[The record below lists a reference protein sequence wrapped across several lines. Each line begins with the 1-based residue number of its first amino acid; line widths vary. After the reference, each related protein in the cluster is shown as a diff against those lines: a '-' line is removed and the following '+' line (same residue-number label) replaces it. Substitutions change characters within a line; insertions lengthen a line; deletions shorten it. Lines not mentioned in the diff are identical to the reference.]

1 MGHGLKFSGT
11 HFIIKIMKALNK
23 INSAVLLGIIALFIT
38 LSACNSGNKD
48 QSAATGENDTLPAEV
63 VLSPETQ
70 LLLQNFPT
78 PFEVTELLEKAQA
91 GFIFNITNPP
101 ANVANYNTEVSRAL
115 NLGVYS
121 ADLSYSVTYKSI
133 DKTNEF
139 MACTKKLAGDLG
151 ITSIYNQEMLD
162 KVKKFNNNKDSLV
175 GMITKT
181 FAETNTF
188 LANNNRN
195 QVAVL
200 ITVGGFTES
209 VYLSAALAEFAKD
222 NTKIFAL
229 IASQKENYNQ
239 LQSILGAYSAD
250 ETMKPVLDEMAKLKP
265 IWENYGIESG
275 KKLTQENATA
285 ISKLAESVRAAFIK

>member
-1 MGHGLKFSGT
+1 
-11 HFIIKIMKALNK
+11 MKALNK

-48 QSAATGENDTLPAEV
+48 QSTDTGKNDTLPAEV

-91 GFIFNITNPP
+91 GFIFNITHPP

-162 KVKKFNNNKDSLV
+162 KVKKFNNNK
-175 GMITKT
+175 
-181 FAETNTF
+181 
-188 LANNNRN
+188 
-195 QVAVL
+195 
-200 ITVGGFTES
+200 
-209 VYLSAALAEFAKD
+209 
-222 NTKIFAL
+222 
-229 IASQKENYNQ
+229 
-239 LQSILGAYSAD
+239 
-250 ETMKPVLDEMAKLKP
+250 
-265 IWENYGIESG
+265 
-275 KKLTQENATA
+275 
-285 ISKLAESVRAAFIK
+285 

>member
-1 MGHGLKFSGT
+1 
-11 HFIIKIMKALNK
+11 MKPLNK
-23 INSAVLLGIIALFIT
+23 ISSAVLLGIIFLFIT
-38 LSACNSGNKD
+38 LTACNSGKKD
-48 QSAATGENDTLPAEV
+48 QTATGENDTIPKEV
-63 VLSPETQ
+63 VLSPESQ
-70 LLLQNFPT
+70 QMLKDFPT

-91 GFIFNITNPP
+91 GYIFNIANPP
-101 ANVANYNTEVSRAL
+101 ANVTNYNTEVSRAL

-188 LANNNRN
+188 LADNNRN

-209 VYLSAALAEFAKD
+209 IYLSAALAEFSKD

-229 IASQKENYNQ
+229 IASQKDNYTK
-239 LQSILGAYSAD
+239 LLSILEAFNAD
-250 ETMKPVLDEMAKLKP
+250 ETIKPIFDEVAKLKP

-275 KKLTQENATA
+275 KKLSKENATA
-285 ISKLAESVRAAFIK
+285 ISKLAESVRAVLVK